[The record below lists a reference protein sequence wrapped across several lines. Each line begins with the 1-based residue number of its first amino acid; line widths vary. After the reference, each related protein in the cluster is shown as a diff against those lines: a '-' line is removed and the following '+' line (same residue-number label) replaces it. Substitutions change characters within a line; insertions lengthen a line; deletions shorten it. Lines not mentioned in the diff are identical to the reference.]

1 MEINN
6 QKDSYNDIINL
17 SHHVSSTRPQMAQHV
32 RAAQFSPFAALTGY
46 DAEISETARL
56 TNKRLKLSE
65 DKKADLNERMQI
77 LLENVQDR
85 PLVTITYFISDERK
99 TGGSYKSVSGSVRRV
114 DEYELL
120 IIFTDGTTI
129 PMGDIYNIEGE
140 IFSVI
145 DSVIE

>member
-1 MEINN
+1 MDINN
-6 QKDSYNDIINL
+6 EKDRYNDIINL
-17 SHHVSSTRPQMAQHV
+17 SRHVSSTRPQMSQHD

-99 TGGSYKSVSGSVRRV
+99 TGGSYKSVSGSVRRI

-140 IFSVI
+140 IFSII

>member
-1 MEINN
+1 M
-6 QKDSYNDIINL
+6 KKTIIL
-17 SHHVSSTRPQMAQHV
+17 LVCILFVLIMVSCTPQMTQHG